1 MDGPWLNDLTARD
14 NRYKFNGI
22 ERVTDLGLN
31 MDLAPF
37 RSYDP
42 AIGRWW
48 QADPIAKAW
57 ESPYA
62 AMYNSPLNWADGM
75 GDNPSS
81 PGIQGPRAVA
91 QDSTPRTVWNFLTIP
106 KLQYTDED
114 RIPVLGTQQFTTKIT
129 INTGIELWNG
139 GVGLV
144 YGITHPA
151 QAWKG
156 IKGAGS
162 YLWNSP
168 LDQKIDDLGD
178 VVYNSPE
185 TIVSL
190 AVPFG
195 AASKVGKLGSLS
207 KFALR
212 ATVAQRSFDVV
223 LAFKNA
229 ISPFKGQK
237 LTNAGRAAT
246 KHPEYFG
253 FESTEALMK
262 TLKTPEAINRLAS
275 ERLKAVLRNG
285 KMTTGS
291 GGRYPQGWVTFTLKN
306 GNAASWDSSGK
317 FIGFRGLK

>member
-1 MDGPWLNDLTARD
+1 
-14 NRYKFNGI
+14 
-22 ERVTDLGLN
+22 

-37 RSYDP
+37 RSYYP

-81 PGIQGPRAVA
+81 PGILGPRAVA

-144 YGITHPA
+144 YGVTHPT

-162 YLWNSP
+162 YLWNSS
-168 LDQKIDDLGD
+168 LDQKLGDLGD

-195 AASKVGKLGSLS
+195 AASKVGKLGSLTS
-207 KFALR
+207 KLGKIGRMPKFTLGKGIMSNAGELLAKFDIPKYYTYATRGKRFFVTPHAMKHLEELAANGAKLGPDYMRLIGQTHLR
-212 ATVAQRSFDVV
+212 ALNAAIDDVV
-223 LAFKNA
+223 KRGPIQYRKMYHAVGHEIMFGA
-229 ISPFKGQK
+229 P
-237 LTNAGRAAT
+237 RAAG
-246 KHPEYFG
+246 HLP
-253 FESTEALMK
+253 
-262 TLKTPEAINRLAS
+262 
-275 ERLKAVLRNG
+275 AV
-285 KMTTGS
+285 
-291 GGRYPQGWVTFTLKN
+291 
-306 GNAASWDSSGK
+306 
-317 FIGFRGLK
+317 IHFR